1 MYKNIKV
8 MNTINIIRGMCM
20 KILLGLGARNIVKEF
35 YLRNI
40 LLVLCVRKNIRVMSS
55 KNFFKVMS
63 LTTIIR
69 LMTTK
74 YKGYMFEKYY

>member
-55 KNFFKVMS
+55 KNIFKVMS